1 MKSKIYLFI
10 LLAFVLLAY
19 GISCRREEVQPQKA
33 EVVYVKTAPVEH
45 AEMSQSIHTH
55 GRISS
60 KKEIKLSFKING
72 IIRDIYVDEGEAA
85 KKGQLLA
92 RLDLSEIESQVEQAR
107 SAFEKAQ
114 RDLKRAE
121 DLHKDKAVTLEQL
134 QNIRTAHQVAKSQ
147 LEIAEFNLRYAEIH
161 APTNGRILR
170 RLMEENEM
178 VSAGMPIFFFAST
191 ERDWIVRAGVSD
203 RDLVRLR
210 LNDPAVLRFDAYPGE
225 TFQARVS
232 EIAESSDPMTGTYE
246 VELKVNA
253 TDIKL
258 VSGFVAQV
266 DISPS
271 SKEMYT
277 VIPIEALVEADGR
290 QGFVFTVDEST
301 NRARRIPMTIGF
313 LFEDKVAVAS
323 GLEDI
328 KSVVTEGAPFLIE
341 GTQVK
346 IVETESSKGGTQD
359 SLPESDES
367 IEGTQAKSVKSE
379 GNANGI
385 KDEVAEGNIDGIQT
399 RIAESDDS
407 FEETN

>member
-1 MKSKIYLFI
+1 MKAKIYVYI
-10 LLAFVLLAY
+10 LLAFVLLMS
-19 GISCRREEVQPQKA
+19 GINCRQKEEEQFQPV
-33 EVVYVKTAPVEH
+33 EVVYVKTASVEQK
-45 AEMSQSIHTH
+45 EMSQNIRTH

-72 IIRDIYVDEGEAA
+72 IIRNIYADEGESV

-107 SAFEKAQ
+107 SAFEKIE

-134 QNIRTAHQVAKSQ
+134 QNIQTAHQVAKSQ
-147 LEIAEFNLRYAEIH
+147 LEVAEFNLRYAEIH
-161 APTNGRILR
+161 APANGRILR

-191 ERDWIVRAGVSD
+191 DRDWIVRAGVSD

-210 LNDPAVLRFDAYPGE
+210 LNDPAVLQFDAYPEE
-225 TFQARVS
+225 TFHARVS

-246 VELKVNA
+246 VELKVDA
-253 TDIKL
+253 MDKKL

-271 SKEMYT
+271 SKEMYAI
-277 VIPIEALVEADGR
+277 IPIESLVEADGR
-290 QGFVFTVDEST
+290 QGFVFTVNEST
-301 NRARRIPMTIGF
+301 HRARRIPMTIGF

-328 KSVVTEGAPFLIE
+328 TFVVTEGAPYLIE

-346 IVETESSKGGTQD
+346 IIES
-359 SLPESDES
+359 
-367 IEGTQAKSVKSE
+367 EGSAGETQARTVKSE
-379 GNANGI
+379 ASSEDQN
-385 KDEVAEGNIDGIQT
+385 D
-399 RIAESDDS
+399 
-407 FEETN
+407 